1 MLGFIIKR
9 LFAMIPFVLLTSVT
23 VFVLIQLP
31 PGDYLS
37 NYAAQLAESNESID
51 KAALD
56 NLRERYGLGEP
67 FWVQYWK
74 WMSGVVQGDFGH
86 SFEWQQPVSSLMG
99 ERMAL
104 TILLALASLIFT
116 WGLALPIGIYSAVR
130 KNTIGDYVFT
140 LVGFLGLATPSF
152 LLALV
157 IMYVAVTQFGQSVG
171 GLFSPEYENAPWT
184 IGKVFDLISHMW
196 IPMAVIGLSGT
207 ASLIRIMRA
216 NLLDELNKPYV
227 VTARAKGLDEVT
239 LLLRYPVRIA
249 LNPFVSTIGWLLPNL
264 VSGSVI
270 VAVVLNLPIAGPL
283 LLQSLLS
290 QDMFLAGGFLLLL
303 CCLTVIGTLISDI
316 LLAILDPRI
325 RFR

>member
-1 MLGFIIKR
+1 MLGFILRR
-9 LFAMIPFVLLTSVT
+9 LVSMIPFVLLTSLT

-74 WMSGVVQGDFGH
+74 WITGVVQGDFGH

-130 KNTIGDYVFT
+130 KNTLGDYVFT
-140 LVGFLGLATPSF
+140 FLGFLGLATPSF

-157 IMYVAVTQFGQSVG
+157 IMYIAVTVFGQSVG
-171 GLFSPEYENAPWT
+171 GLFSAEYEGAPWSF
-184 IGKVFDLISHMW
+184 GKVMDLLAHLW

-227 VTARAKGLDEVT
+227 VTARAKGLSETT

-283 LLQSLLS
+283 LLQALLS

-316 LLAILDPRI
+316 LLALIDPRI